1 MCFFA
6 HRAKRQLMYAVFLLS
21 KARPMSN
28 TPAPHLE
35 QPGLERLSKSFEPAA
50 LEAHWGPEWEKRG
63 YGVAGFRGTGT
74 PLAQAPAFAIQ
85 LPPPNVTGTLHMGH
99 AFNQTIMDS
108 LTRYHRMSGFNTA
121 WIPGTDH
128 AGIATQI
135 VVERQL
141 QAQGISRHDMGT
153 SPAEARKNFVSK
165 VWEWKEESGSTITHQ
180 MRRMGDSV
188 DWSREYFTMDP
199 KLSQTVTETFVQ
211 LYEQGLIYRGKRL
224 VNWDPV
230 LQSAVSDLEVESEE
244 EDGSMWHIR
253 YDFADGPQSV
263 NGDSLQGLVVATT
276 RPETLLGDVAVM
288 VHPEDERYSALIG
301 KQVNLPLCGRTI
313 PVIADDYVDKAFGT
327 GVVKVTPAHDTN
339 DYAVGQ
345 RHKLEM
351 ICVLNLDAT
360 INSNAPEKYRG
371 LDRFVAR
378 KAVVADLETA
388 GHLVEVKKHKLMVP
402 RCARTG
408 QVIEP
413 MLTDQ
418 WFVAMNQVG
427 TGDATG
433 KSIAQKAIDAVQSGQ
448 VSFVPENWVNTY
460 NQWMNN
466 IQDWCISRQLWWGH
480 QIPAWY
486 DEDGKVYVAR
496 DEAEAQAQADKVSP
510 GKTLKRDEDVLDTWY
525 SSALVP
531 FSTLGW
537 QATAASAG
545 GADSLAPLRDAQN
558 VAAPADALHAHGSS
572 HGASS
577 DYDLYLPSSVLVT
590 GYDIIFFWVARMIM
604 MTTHF
609 TGRVPFKHVYIH
621 GLVLDAQGKKM
632 SKSEGNVL
640 DPVDLIDGI
649 TLEPLLDKRT
659 QGLRKPETA
668 PKVRKQTEKEFP
680 EGIPAYGADAL
691 RFTFAALASL
701 GRSINFDS
709 KRCEGY
715 RNFCNKV
722 WNASR
727 FVLMNCEG
735 QDCGL
740 KEHTKAECVV
750 GGPAHG
756 YLKFSQ
762 ADRWIVSK
770 LQRVEA
776 EVAKGF
782 AEYRLDNVANT
793 IYDFV
798 WNEFCDWY
806 LEIAKVQINTGDDA
820 HKRATRRTLIRT
832 LETLLRLA
840 HPITPFITE
849 ELWQTVAVVA
859 GRAKAGDATA
869 SISIAAYP
877 VSQPD
882 RIDAQAEAY
891 VARVKSLVD
900 ACRNLRGEMGVSPA
914 TRMPLFALAGSEQEH
929 AFMQDVA
936 PVLQAL
942 AKLSEVKVFDD
953 EAAWSAAAQAAPVA
967 VIGELRACLFIEV
980 DVAAEKI
987 RLGKEVERLQNEIEK
1002 AGAKLKNEAFVA
1014 KAPPAVIDE
1023 AKKRVADFTATL
1035 TQVQAQ
1041 IVKLKS

>member
-1 MCFFA
+1 
-6 HRAKRQLMYAVFLLS
+6 
-21 KARPMSN
+21 
-28 TPAPHLE
+28 
-35 QPGLERLSKSFEPAA
+35 
-50 LEAHWGPEWEKRG
+50 
-63 YGVAGFRGTGT
+63 
-74 PLAQAPAFAIQ
+74 
-85 LPPPNVTGTLHMGH
+85 
-99 AFNQTIMDS
+99 
-108 LTRYHRMSGFNTA
+108 
-121 WIPGTDH
+121 
-128 AGIATQI
+128 
-135 VVERQL
+135 
-141 QAQGISRHDMGT
+141 
-153 SPAEARKNFVSK
+153 
-165 VWEWKEESGSTITHQ
+165 

-188 DWSREYFTMDP
+188 DWSREYFTMDE
-199 KLSQTVTETFVQ
+199 KLSKTVTETFVQ

-230 LQSAVSDLEVESEE
+230 LMSAVSDLEVESEE

-253 YDFADGPQSV
+253 YDLADGS
-263 NGDSLQGLVVATT
+263 GSLTVATT

-288 VHPEDERYSALIG
+288 VHPEDTRYKHLIG
-301 KQVNLPLCGRTI
+301 KQVNLPLCNRTI
-313 PVIADDYVDKAFGT
+313 PVIADDYVDKDFGT

-360 INSNAPEKYRG
+360 INGNAPEKYQG

-378 KAVVADLETA
+378 KAVVADLDAA
-388 GHLVEVKKHKLMVP
+388 GALVEVKKHKLMVP

-418 WFVAMNQVG
+418 WFVAMNKVS
-427 TGDATG
+427 DKDPTG

-466 IQDWCISRQLWWGH
+466 IQD

-496 DEAEAQAQADKVSP
+496 DEAEAQAQAP

-537 QATAASAG
+537 SSNAADEGAG
-545 GADSLAPLRDAQN
+545 AGRSDIASEAS
-558 VAAPADALHAHGSS
+558 GSKAGS
-572 HGASS
+572 GTLVSGTN

-649 TLEPLLDKRT
+649 TLEPLLEKRT

-691 RFTFAALASL
+691 RFTFAAMATL

-740 KEHTKAECVV
+740 KEHTKDECAV

-756 YLKFSQ
+756 YLSFSQ

-806 LEIAKVQINTGDDA
+806 LEIAKVQINTGSDA
-820 HKRATRRTLIRT
+820 QKRATRRTLIRT
-832 LETLLRLA
+832 LETILRLA
-840 HPITPFITE
+840 HPVTPFITE

-859 GRAKAGDATA
+859 GRIKADDKAA
-869 SISIAAYP
+869 SISISAYP
-877 VSQPD
+877 VSQPE
-882 RIDAQAEAY
+882 RIDEQAEAY
-891 VARVKSLVD
+891 VASVKSLVD

-914 TRMPLFALAGSEQEH
+914 TRMPLFALTGNAEEH
-929 AFMQDVA
+929 AFMQSVA

-967 VIGELRACLFIEV
+967 VIGELRVCLFIEV

-987 RLGKEVERLQNEIEK
+987 RLSKEVDRLQNEITK
-1002 AGAKLKNEAFVA
+1002 AGAKLSNEAFVA
-1014 KAPPAVIDE
+1014 KAPPAVIEE
-1023 AKKRVADFTATL
+1023 AKKRVAEFTATL
-1035 TQVQAQ
+1035 NKVQEQ
-1041 IVKLKS
+1041 LVKLKS

>member
-1 MCFFA
+1 
-6 HRAKRQLMYAVFLLS
+6 
-21 KARPMSN
+21 MSN
-28 TPAPHLE
+28 APATPV
-35 QPGLERLSKSFEPAA
+35 QPGLESLSKSFEPAA

-74 PLAQAPAFAIQ
+74 PTADAPAFAIQ

-108 LTRYHRMSGFNTA
+108 LTRYHRMMGFNTA

-141 QAQGISRHDMGT
+141 QAKGISRHDMGPT
-153 SPAEARKNFVSK
+153 PAEARKNFVSK
-165 VWEWKEESGSTITHQ
+165 VWEWKEESGSTITSQ

-199 KLSQTVTETFVQ
+199 KLSKTVTETFVQ

-230 LQSAVSDLEVESEE
+230 LMSAVSDLEVESEE

-253 YDFADGPQSV
+253 YDLADGS
-263 NGDSLQGLVVATT
+263 GSLTVATT

-339 DYAVGQ
+339 DYQVGQ
-345 RHKLEM
+345 RHKLVM

-360 INSNAPEKYRG
+360 INNNAPEKYRG

-378 KAVVADLETA
+378 KAVVADLEAA
-388 GHLVEVKKHKLMVP
+388 GALVEVKKHKLMVP

-427 TGDATG
+427 QGDATG
-433 KSIAQKAIDAVQSGQ
+433 KSIAQKAIDAVQSGE

-466 IQDWCISRQLWWGH
+466 ITDWCISRQLWWGH

-486 DEDGKVYVAR
+486 DEDGNVYVAR
-496 DEAEAQAQADKVSP
+496 DEAEAQAKAP

-531 FSTLGW
+531 FSTMGW
-537 QATAASAG
+537 PEKT
-545 GADSLAPLRDAQN
+545 P
-558 VAAPADALHAHGSS
+558 
-572 HGASS
+572 

-609 TGRVPFKHVYIH
+609 TGKVPFKHVYIH

-649 TLEPLLDKRT
+649 TLEPLLEKRT

-715 RNFCNKV
+715 RNFCNKL
-722 WNASR
+722 WNATR

-740 KEHTKAECVV
+740 KEHTKAECEV
-750 GGPAHG
+750 GGPVHG
-756 YLKFSQ
+756 YLAFSQ
-762 ADRWIVSK
+762 ADRWISSQ

-776 EVAKGF
+776 DVAKGF

-820 HKRATRRTLIRT
+820 QKRATRRTLIRT
-832 LETLLRLA
+832 LETIMRLA
-840 HPITPFITE
+840 HPIIPFITE
-849 ELWQTVAVVA
+849 ELWQKVSVVA
-859 GRAKAGDATA
+859 GRPGE
-869 SISIAAYP
+869 SVSIAAYP
-877 VSQPD
+877 VSQPE
-882 RIDAQAEAY
+882 RIDLAAEAH
-891 VARVKSLVD
+891 VAKLKTLVD
-900 ACRNLRGEMGVSPA
+900 ACRNLRGEMNVSPA
-914 TRMPLFALAGSEQEH
+914 TRMPMYVLGDT
-929 AFMQDVA
+929 AFMHSVA
-936 PVLQAL
+936 PVLQSL
-942 AKLSEVKVFDD
+942 AKLSEVKVFET
-953 EAAWSAAAQAAPVA
+953 EAEWVAAAQAAPVA
-967 VIGELRACLFIEV
+967 VVGEARLCLFIEV

-987 RLGKEVERLQNEIEK
+987 RLTKEAARLQGEIAK
-1002 AGAKLKNEAFVA
+1002 ATGKLSNEAFVA
-1014 KAPPAVIDE
+1014 KAPPTVIE
-1023 AKKRVADFTATL
+1023 QEKKRVTDFTATVEKIQQQL
-1035 TQVQAQ
+1035 QR
-1041 IVKLKS
+1041 LG